1 MATLVQD
8 EVRESVSAVRSNS
21 QIFGSFHLGDCEF
34 ALPSANIKQVVELP
48 ENWIKLPAPAPF
60 VQGVFDLRGTLV
72 AVVDLNQLFGFSETA
87 STCGNVAV
95 VELDGQC
102 IGFLFDRTGE
112 VFKDNGEEYSEFD
125 TATPIEYVS
134 GVFKRQDGARPVQR
148 LKLEDLF
155 RLPNVPR
162 ELNGHQSKIC
172 SKQRQR
178 AIRSKYI
185 SFLVGNTHCAIPISE
200 VQEVFELQAV
210 QRCVLSVGACLGTT
224 EIRGGT
230 IPIIDLAALL
240 NQRPVAS
247 TADQC
252 VNGRRVIVMRK
263 ETSLFGFVVDSIEDI
278 IAVYQDEI
286 ISFPPAEFAKMELF
300 VGCIVKEGK
309 PNAFVFDREA
319 MVSHQIISEVTTIHD
334 MCPSTLSQHSEP
346 KKGTKFEASEKFL
359 IFSATE
365 KYAVRV
371 KEIQEVVDLPTDMLQ
386 PPGLLQNIVGVHVLR
401 SQTLIAIADLRQA
414 GCGTCEEDEAETA
427 KVLIFDVNGGK
438 AGLIVNSLESIDS
451 VSEEDKM
458 IYPAHF
464 AGERHNSSAMIEC
477 IVRLNKC
484 HQKETLPVFSLR
496 ELLDRAIAQDRSL
509 SVCGAL
515 ATAEV

>member
-1 MATLVQD
+1 MATLLQD
-8 EVRESVSAVRSNS
+8 EVRESVSAGQSNS
-21 QIFGSFHLGDCEF
+21 KIFGSFHLGDCEF
-34 ALPSANIKQVVELP
+34 ALPSANIKQVVEIP
-48 ENWIKLPAPAPF
+48 EKWIKLPRPAPF

-72 AVVDLNQLFGFSETA
+72 AVVDLNQLFGFSETV

-95 VELDGQC
+95 VEFDGQC

-134 GVFKRQDGARPVQR
+134 GVFNRQDGARPVQR

-162 ELNGHQSKIC
+162 ELKGYQSKGC
-172 SKQRQR
+172 SKERRQ

-210 QRCVLSVGACLGTT
+210 KRSALSVGACLGTT

-230 IPIIDLAALL
+230 IPILDLAALL
-240 NQRPVAS
+240 AQRQDAS
-247 TADQC
+247 TVDQC

-263 ETSLFGFVVDSIEDI
+263 ETSLFGLVVDSIEDI

-286 ISFPPAEFAKMELF
+286 VSFPPAEFAKMELF

-309 PNAFVFDREA
+309 PNALVFDRES
-319 MVSHQIISEVTTIHD
+319 MVNHQIIGEVTKIHD
-334 MCPSTLSQHSEP
+334 MCPSTLSQQSEQ
-346 KKGTKFEASEKFL
+346 KKVTRFEGIEKFL
-359 IFSATE
+359 VFSATE

-371 KEIQEVVDLPTDMLQ
+371 KEIQEIVDLPTDMLQ

-401 SQTLIAIADLRQA
+401 GQTLIAIADLRQA
-414 GCGTCEEDEAETA
+414 GSGTCDEDEAEKA

-438 AGLIVNSLESIDS
+438 AGLIVNSLDSIDS

-458 IYPAHF
+458 SYPAYF
-464 AGERHNSSAMIEC
+464 AGEERNSSAMIEC
-477 IVRLNKC
+477 ITRLNKC
-484 HQKETLPVFSLR
+484 HQRETLPVFSLR
-496 ELLDRAIAQDRSL
+496 ELLDRAITQARTQPM
-509 SVCGAL
+509 CGAL
-515 ATAEV
+515 MAAH